1 MDYEK
6 YLETIDISGVTDR
19 DYVSTY
25 YGVALEYMRVHRKAI
40 KDNKLNCAVKSII
53 GSNISDVLGFYDK
66 ELKLNS
72 VYNVYLNRCL
82 NVLDDDN
89 YIDVYRLGKTTFYSY
104 VLNISHYNGR
114 IQSNN
119 LSRKNI
125 FYRSKYNEDYKEFGE
140 FHKDRLH
147 RIKVKRRW

>member
-6 YLETIDISGVTDR
+6 YLETIDVSDVTDS
-19 DYVSTY
+19 DYVSGY
-25 YGVALEYMRVHRKAI
+25 FGIVLEYMKEHRAGI
-40 KDNKLNCAVKSII
+40 KENRLRCEVKSIL
-53 GSNISDVLGFYDK
+53 GRAVSDVLRLYDK
-66 ELKLNS
+66 ELELNS
-72 VYNVYLNRCL
+72 IYNIYFNRCL
-82 NVLDDDN
+82 NILDDDN

-114 IQSNN
+114 IRSNN

-125 FYRSKYNEDYKEFGE
+125 FYRSKYNEDYKKFGE

>member
-6 YLETIDISGVTDR
+6 YIETIDVSDVTDS
-19 DYVSTY
+19 DYVFGY
-25 YGVALEYMRVHRKAI
+25 FGIVLEYMRNHRIGI
-40 KDNKLNCAVKSII
+40 KENRNRCEVKSIL
-53 GSNISDVLGFYDK
+53 GRDVSDVLAIYDK
-66 ELKLNS
+66 ELELNS
-72 VYNVYLNRCL
+72 IYNVYFNRCL

-114 IQSNN
+114 IRSNN

>member
-6 YLETIDISGVTDR
+6 YLETIDVSDVTDS
-19 DYVSTY
+19 DYVSGY
-25 YGVALEYMRVHRKAI
+25 FGIVLEYMRNHRIGI
-40 KDNKLNCAVKSII
+40 KENRNRCEVKSIL
-53 GSNISDVLGFYDK
+53 GRDVSDVLAIYDK
-66 ELKLNS
+66 ELELNS
-72 VYNVYLNRCL
+72 IYNVYFNRCL

>member
-6 YLETIDISGVTDR
+6 YLETIDVSDVTDS
-19 DYVSTY
+19 DYVSGY
-25 YGVALEYMRVHRKAI
+25 FGIVLEYMKEHRIGI
-40 KDNKLNCAVKSII
+40 KENRLNCEVKSIL
-53 GSNISDVLGFYDK
+53 GRDVSDVLRIYDK
-66 ELKLNS
+66 ELELNS
-72 VYNVYLNRCL
+72 IYNVYFNRCL
-82 NVLDDDN
+82 NILDDDN

-104 VLNISHYNGR
+104 VLNISYYNGR

>member
-6 YLETIDISGVTDR
+6 YLETIDVSDVTDS
-19 DYVSTY
+19 DYVSGY
-25 YGVALEYMRVHRKAI
+25 FGLVLEYMRDHRIGI
-40 KDNKLNCAVKSII
+40 KENRNRCEVKSIL
-53 GSNISDVLGFYDK
+53 GRDVSDVLAIYDK
-66 ELKLNS
+66 ELELNS
-72 VYNVYLNRCL
+72 IYNVYFNRCL

>member
-6 YLETIDISGVTDR
+6 YLETIDVSDVTDS
-19 DYVSTY
+19 DYVSGY
-25 YGVALEYMRVHRKAI
+25 FGIVLEYMRDHRIGI
-40 KDNKLNCAVKSII
+40 KENRNRCEVKSIL
-53 GSNISDVLGFYDK
+53 GRDVSDVLAIYDK
-66 ELKLNS
+66 ELELNS
-72 VYNVYLNRCL
+72 IYNVYFNRCL

>member
-6 YLETIDISGVTDR
+6 YLETIDVSDVTDS
-19 DYVSTY
+19 DYVSGY
-25 YGVALEYMRVHRKAI
+25 FGIVLEYMRDHRIGI
-40 KDNKLNCAVKSII
+40 KENRNRCEVKSIL
-53 GSNISDVLGFYDK
+53 GRDVSDVLAIYDK
-66 ELKLNS
+66 ELELNS
-72 VYNVYLNRCL
+72 IYNVYFNRCL

-114 IQSNN
+114 IRSNN

>member
-6 YLETIDISGVTDR
+6 YLETIDVSDVTDS
-19 DYVSTY
+19 DYVSGY
-25 YGVALEYMRVHRKAI
+25 FGIVLEYMKEHRAGI
-40 KDNKLNCAVKSII
+40 KENRLRCEVKSIL
-53 GSNISDVLGFYDK
+53 GRDVSDVLRLYDK
-66 ELKLNS
+66 ELELNS
-72 VYNVYLNRCL
+72 IYNIYFNRCL
-82 NVLDDDN
+82 NILDDDN

-114 IQSNN
+114 IRSNN

>member
-6 YLETIDISGVTDR
+6 YLETIDVSDVTDS
-19 DYVSTY
+19 DYVSGY
-25 YGVALEYMRVHRKAI
+25 FGIVLEYMRDHRIGI
-40 KDNKLNCAVKSII
+40 KENRNRCEVKSIL
-53 GSNISDVLGFYDK
+53 GRDVSDVLAIYDK
-66 ELKLNS
+66 ELELNS
-72 VYNVYLNRCL
+72 IYNVYFNRCL

-125 FYRSKYNEDYKEFGE
+125 IYRSKYNEDYKEFGE

>member
-6 YLETIDISGVTDR
+6 YLETIDVSDVTDS
-19 DYVSTY
+19 DYVSGY
-25 YGVALEYMRVHRKAI
+25 FGIVLEYMKEHRAGI
-40 KDNKLNCAVKSII
+40 KENRLKCEVKSIL
-53 GSNISDVLGFYDK
+53 GRDVSDVLRLYDK
-66 ELKLNS
+66 ELELNS
-72 VYNVYLNRCL
+72 IYNIYFNRCL
-82 NVLDDDN
+82 NILDDDN

-114 IQSNN
+114 IRSNN

>member
-6 YLETIDISGVTDR
+6 YLETIDVSDVTDS
-19 DYVSTY
+19 DYVSGY
-25 YGVALEYMRVHRKAI
+25 FGIVLEYMRNHRSGI
-40 KDNKLNCAVKSII
+40 KENRNRCEVKSIL
-53 GSNISDVLGFYDK
+53 GRDVSDVLAIYDK
-66 ELKLNS
+66 ELELNS
-72 VYNVYLNRCL
+72 IYNVYFNRCL

-114 IQSNN
+114 IRSKN